1 MARKRKHLQ
10 FQTTTHFRFLFNK
23 LQFTSASLCS
33 GRCGG
38 EYGERNLSTLLLVLT
53 FDKQKGGNC
62 VEISC
67 DFLSFVLFNIQ
78 SILFPSQLQIH
89 RDILVHLSSAQK
101 KYAERF
107 ISDMAPEWW
116 IHTSWWWKH
125 IFLVTKKKIIEIECL
140 ITIWIFLPC
149 RRGNTQFMS

>member
-89 RDILVHLSSAQK
+89 RDIFHLHK
-101 KYAERF
+101 KNTLSVLFPIWHPNDEYTHPDDEN
-107 ISDMAPEWW
+107 
-116 IHTSWWWKH
+116 
-125 IFLVTKKKIIEIECL
+125 IF
-140 ITIWIFLPC
+140 F
-149 RRGNTQFMS
+149 